1 MFENR
6 LEEVLPAYR
15 FWYRLANSAVLA
27 LAVVAIWLFI
37 GMLGYHFVAGLPW
50 IDAFL
55 NAAMILSGMGP
66 VDEMRGN
73 AAKLFAGTYALL
85 SGVVFLSTAAIL
97 FAPLVHR
104 LLHHFHR
111 RSPADLDESGSRPPE

>member
-1 MFENR
+1 MMEGGAQRRRASLTIKAMFENR

-55 NAAMILSGMGP
+55 NAAMILSGMGRL
-66 VDEMRGN
+66 MRC
-73 AAKLFAGTYALL
+73 AGMPPNFSPGLT
-85 SGVVFLSTAAIL
+85 
-97 FAPLVHR
+97 
-104 LLHHFHR
+104 
-111 RSPADLDESGSRPPE
+111 RS